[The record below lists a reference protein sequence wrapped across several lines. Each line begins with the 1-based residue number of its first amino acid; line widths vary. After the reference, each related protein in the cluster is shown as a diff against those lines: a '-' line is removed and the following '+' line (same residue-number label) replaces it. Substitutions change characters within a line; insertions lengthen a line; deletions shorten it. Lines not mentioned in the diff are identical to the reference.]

1 MFWSFIVG
9 GLFGLG
15 SKYVTGPISEF
26 VASKV
31 SISERE
37 MAIVTFG
44 LVMLAASV
52 VAAVFPGHVN
62 AFWLILGGTVGVF
75 GFQLFEFAKSK
86 AGAAKLGAADV
97 VEDTVEAVED
107 VTKTAADAAEDG
119 LDKVADAVD
128 EAKVVTKK
136 AVKRATKS

>member
-9 GLFGLG
+9 ALFGLG

-31 SISERE
+31 SLSERE

-62 AFWLILGGTVGVF
+62 AFWLILGGTIGVF
-75 GFQLFEFAKSK
+75 GFQLFEFAKAK
-86 AGAAKLGAADV
+86 ATAAKSGAQDA
-97 VEDTVEAVED
+97 VEDASEAVED
-107 VTKTAADAAEDG
+107 AADAVKDTVDDTAE
-119 LDKVADAVD
+119 
-128 EAKVVTKK
+128 
-136 AVKRATKS
+136 AVKEKVKS